1 MTQAPPTPQRVG
13 AMRVFSPLPDKSS
26 SMRRPVFRL
35 PQTVRLDEVDIDLV
49 GVPFDGGVTNRSGA
63 RHGPRDIRNQ
73 SSLIRKINQA
83 TGAEIAAFFATV
95 QAATAKP
102 AELPP
107 KRPIIPNAKE
117 LVSLRIDR
125 DILDHF
131 QEAGPG
137 WQDRIN
143 EARRKVVGK

>member
-1 MTQAPPTPQRVG
+1 MSADRT
-13 AMRVFSPLPDKSS
+13 
-26 SMRRPVFRL
+26 RRPTTSRE
-35 PQTVRLDEVDIDLV
+35 T
-49 GVPFDGGVTNRSGA
+49 
-63 RHGPRDIRNQ
+63 
-73 SSLIRKINQA
+73 
-83 TGAEIAAFFATV
+83 AEAAFKAVTM
-95 QAATAKP
+95 KP

-143 EARRKVVGK
+143 EALRKAIEK